1 MEGEKTIPFRTI
13 TRYSATLSAGTT
25 NDTQAGEEGK
35 SIEVYRVMKTAKGEK
50 KKLLSLDFYAAVP
63 AVITKS
69 SQEEQA
75 PVVVPPTE
83 ETPSED
89 GTDSETP
96 DESNPEDSQM
106 DGTVETPDSPTSPD
120 SPESPTVPDE
130 DNQGDPASPVDDE
143 STGKAVG

>member
-1 MEGEKTIPFRTI
+1 MSKSSRIN
-13 TRYSATLSAGTT
+13 SAGTT

-35 SIEVYRVMKTAKGEK
+35 SIEVYRVTKTTKGEQ
-50 KKLLSLDFYAAVP
+50 KKLLSLDFYAAIP

-96 DESNPEDSQM
+96 DESNPEDSQT
-106 DGTVETPDSPTSPD
+106 DGTVETPDTPTSPD

-130 DNQGDPASPVDDE
+130 ENQGDPASPVDDE